1 MNQNKATE
9 EMKSQVENITFPKLT
24 YLADLPHWFITVIA
38 LLMISLASLIYF
50 FVRRKR
56 EKSRSR
62 RENFRNTSSREPR
75 QVEYKTTQA
84 VRLEKDIIKA
94 KPIYASPVKNFKQ
107 PEPIIKFVLFVAAPL
122 FALVVA
128 YAAQGVFN
136 STGGGNEFQNS
147 IWLMSMPES
156 SRLWLG
162 AGVYLIAM
170 VIWFFS
176 APSIQINGA
185 VTNQS
190 TPINSQQLRYQPIR
204 FFLLFASIGIY
215 LVSVLLFL
223 IGSETGFI
231 RGLWGFGL
239 ICFILSQAPWPGIH
253 TTSHPDAEES
263 PRFRWQNWLVLAV
276 ILVVGFWLRFYKI
289 ATIPDDFHGD
299 MASHGQVARDFLLGV
314 QHNIF
319 GFGWTNTPTIGFLPA
334 FLTMAVF
341 GNNIFGLQMAAVIGG
356 TFSLF
361 AIYLLTWRLFD
372 SHRLAVLTTAL
383 VAINVA
389 HIHFSRIF
397 NMEPWPLSNFAI
409 FLLIDGLKGRRS
421 SSLGLAGVFL
431 GFSLLMYTSGRA
443 LPFIMIVFF
452 VYALVFQ
459 RLWITQNIWGLG
471 LVVIGVLITMGP
483 ALIYYLINWGP
494 FVSRGNEV
502 FIFSPLALAH
512 LLNKYHTSSPFV
524 VLLSQIK
531 LSLLMF
537 NQTGDSSS
545 QFGYPHPM
553 FHALISPLI
562 LLGLAFALRRWKNAG
577 MAFILIWLGII
588 VVMGSILTIDAPFWP
603 RLVGI
608 VPAAALLIAVA
619 LDQILEI
626 AKNTLG
632 NYAVVFVSGLMVILL
647 VTVGYLNW
655 NLYYQTVKSNAAAP
669 AMVGRYI
676 GRLPLNVT
684 ACSITSGPPLSVR
697 ETYFLAW
704 PHKLVDIKPDAPDSD
719 LDTCSGSSLVW
730 VISPENI
737 GRLDA
742 IRARWPDGIVQKHEF
757 VGFNYIMTFY
767 LVGITPPESS
777 TQSH

>member
-1 MNQNKATE
+1 MKENKTTE
-9 EMKSQVENITFPKLT
+9 EMKSQVDKSPSPKLT
-24 YLADLPHWFITVIA
+24 SLADLPFWIVTSIA
-38 LLMISLASLIYF
+38 LLMISLVSLFYF
-50 FVRRKR
+50 FLKGRRT
-56 EKSRSR
+56 KSRSR
-62 RENFRNTSSREPR
+62 QEKNVNAQPLELRKAEKKS
-75 QVEYKTTQA
+75 TQA
-84 VRLEKDIIKA
+84 ARLERDVIKAGPVYAAPVKDI
-94 KPIYASPVKNFKQ
+94 KQ
-107 PEPIIKFVLFVAAPL
+107 PDPIIKFVLFVIAPL
-122 FALVVA
+122 IALVFA
-128 YAAQGVFN
+128 YTAQGVFN
-136 STGGGNEFQNS
+136 STGGGTAFRNS
-147 IWLMSMPES
+147 IWFMRMPES

-162 AGVYLIAM
+162 AGVYLVAM

-176 APSIQINGA
+176 APSIQISGA
-185 VTNQS
+185 VIS
-190 TPINSQQLRYQPIR
+190 HSDPITYQQARYQPVR
-204 FFLLFASIGIY
+204 FFLLLASIGTY
-215 LVSVLLFL
+215 LISVLLFL
-223 IGSETGFI
+223 MDGETGFI
-231 RGLWGFGL
+231 RGLWGLGL
-239 ICFILSQAPWPGIH
+239 ICFILSQIPWPRIH

-263 PRFRWQNWLVLAV
+263 PRFRWQNWLVLTV
-276 ILVVGFWLRFYKI
+276 ILVVGFWLRFYQI

-299 MASHGQVARDFLLGV
+299 MASHGQVARDFLLGIK
-314 QHNIF
+314 HDIF

-334 FLTMAVF
+334 LLTMAVF

-372 SHRLAVLTTAL
+372 NHRLAALTTAL
-383 VAINVA
+383 VSINVA

-409 FLLIDGLKGRRS
+409 FLLIDGLKGRRPT
-421 SSLGLAGVFL
+421 SLGLAGVFL

-452 VYALVFQ
+452 VYAFFFQ
-459 RLWITQNIWGLG
+459 RLWITQNIRGLI
-471 LVVIGVLITMGP
+471 LMVVGVLITMGP
-483 ALIYYLINWGP
+483 ALVFYLINWGP

-502 FIFSPLALAH
+502 FIFSPMALEH
-512 LLNKYHTSSPFV
+512 LLNKYHTNSPFI
-524 VLLSQIK
+524 VLLTQIK

-562 LLGLAFALRRWKNAG
+562 LLGLAFALRRWKNPA

-603 RLVGI
+603 RLIGI

-619 LDQILEI
+619 LDQILELV
-626 AKNTLG
+626 KNTLG
-632 NYAVVFVSGLMVILL
+632 TYATVVVGGLMVILL
-647 VTVGYLNW
+647 ATVGYLNW
-655 NLYYQTVKSNAAAP
+655 TLYYQTVKSNAAAP

-676 GRLPLNVT
+676 GRLPLDVT

-719 LDTCSGSSLVW
+719 LDTCTGSSLVW
-730 VISPENI
+730 VISPENL

-742 IRARWPDGIVQKHEF
+742 IRARWPNGIVQEHEF
-757 VGFNYIMTFY
+757 PGFNYTMTFY
-767 LVGITPPESS
+767 LVGVTPPDDTSN
-777 TQSH
+777 